1 MGEAMRELKLLEK
14 FPGTLFSIRKTSGQG
29 RGKDVVE
36 NTQVG
41 NKVELL
47 KKKTN
52 MTGTEG
58 GAVGCRKGVRIMATN
73 QKVSGCG
80 SQEPAGDKQQG

>member
-14 FPGTLFSIRKTSGQG
+14 FPGTLFSIRKTPGQG

-58 GAVGCRKGVRIMATN
+58 GAVRCRKGVRIMATN